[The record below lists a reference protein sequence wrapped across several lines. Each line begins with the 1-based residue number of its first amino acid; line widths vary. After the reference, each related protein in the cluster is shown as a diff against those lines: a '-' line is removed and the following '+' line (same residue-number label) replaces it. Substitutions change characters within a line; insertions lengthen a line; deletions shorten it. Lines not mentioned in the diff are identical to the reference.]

1 MLLLISLPIDNRSGN
16 QCEQNTEQ
24 LDSAPVPEG
33 GTRPGQSHVPGITDL
48 EAGTSSAGSEM
59 MPAGTERDERGP
71 ADKMDKGWSAG
82 GCAVA
87 IIKTPY
93 DYKELSLASAWGT
106 ACGADV
112 VYGYL
117 IYVKDTACGA
127 DVVYGYLLYVKGT
140 ACRDRALN
148 PGPWFSRQQMA
159 STSSHDGGATSRTST
174 VLAMSSRSSRK

>member
-87 IIKTPY
+87 IIKTPF
-93 DYKELSLASAWGT
+93 DLKELSLASAWGT

-112 VYGYL
+112 VYGSL
-117 IYVKDTACGA
+117 IYVKDTACQ
-127 DVVYGYLLYVKGT
+127 
-140 ACRDRALN
+140 DRALN
-148 PGPWFSRQQMA
+148 PGPCFSRQQMT
-159 STSSHDGGATSRTST
+159 STSFHDGGATSRTST